1 MFVITVGLLAWW
13 AVSSE
18 RRRGLTFPLILLGG
32 AFSGFVEPFL
42 DNVVLFWWPPH
53 QNLPTFE
60 AFGRSVPMFVP
71 IGYAWFCGG
80 LLYFTARFYAAGPT
94 RARVWAV
101 LAAVVVV
108 DYVAIAVTTWVG
120 VAGFYGDPPLNL
132 GGYPLWW
139 AAIDGVDVVAGGA
152 VVFVLAP
159 RLRGWSRLWLVIAP
173 AIIIGAAGGA
183 VGWPIST
190 ALNSG
195 WSSTTMLLAALVTLA
210 LAGGIVHL
218 VAGAVSSSTFQP
230 ELAHAQWPLSPA
242 TRSRRRDRDHQTARV
257 E

>member
-1 MFVITVGLLAWW
+1 VNVPMPVHPGNPVALEIYTAAMCVITVGLLVWW
-13 AVSSE
+13 AV
-18 RRRGLTFPLILLGG
+18 
-32 AFSGFVEPFL
+32 
-42 DNVVLFWWPPH
+42 
-53 QNLPTFE
+53 
-60 AFGRSVPMFVP
+60 VP

-152 VVFVLAP
+152 VVSFSLHAC
-159 RLRGWSRLWLVIAP
+159 
-173 AIIIGAAGGA
+173 AGG
-183 VGWPIST
+183 
-190 ALNSG
+190 
-195 WSSTTMLLAALVTLA
+195 
-210 LAGGIVHL
+210 
-218 VAGAVSSSTFQP
+218 
-230 ELAHAQWPLSPA
+230 
-242 TRSRRRDRDHQTARV
+242 RDCG
-257 E
+257 